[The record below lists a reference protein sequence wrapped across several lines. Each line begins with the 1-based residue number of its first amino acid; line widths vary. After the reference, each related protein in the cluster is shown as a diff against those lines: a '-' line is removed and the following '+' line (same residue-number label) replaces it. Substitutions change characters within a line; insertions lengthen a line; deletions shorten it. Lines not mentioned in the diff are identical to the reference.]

1 MIKTSIGNK
10 IKSIRE
16 LKNYTQQYVAEQ
28 LEMTQAGYSKI
39 ERGTASLSIEKLE
52 QLSVI
57 LELPIESIINFEK
70 SSYFVEARNY
80 VVCDSSNGVSFNTLK
95 KLYEDKIELL
105 EKLLLKTDKEVQY
118 YKEKCGLV

>member
-1 MIKTSIGNK
+1 MKTSIGNK